1 VVLHGKNGPFSF
13 KAKLIRNG
21 AAYTGQAVTHFG
33 CGSPGSSIPYP
44 VTLKI
49 KIHATKATGQNV
61 AWAATSLAG
70 TIVMSFHYATSAAF
84 YCPASTVT
92 KEFESSSTL
101 IL

>member
-1 VVLHGKNGPFSF
+1 MRRGTPREERAVLIQSEADPQRCGIHGTGRNPFR
-13 KAKLIRNG
+13 LR
-21 AAYTGQAVTHFG
+21 VTWQLD
-33 CGSPGSSIPYP
+33 SLP

-84 YCPASTVT
+84 YCPASTVKGSLAGT
-92 KEFESSSTL
+92 PA
-101 IL
+101 